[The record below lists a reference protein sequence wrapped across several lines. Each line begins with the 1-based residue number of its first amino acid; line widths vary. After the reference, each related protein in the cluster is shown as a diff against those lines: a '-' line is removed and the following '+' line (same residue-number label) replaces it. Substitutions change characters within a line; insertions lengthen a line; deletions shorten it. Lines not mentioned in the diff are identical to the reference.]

1 MLISRL
7 FSLLFYRPQKRFMHF
22 HLTIS
27 TEMVFTFLFPQV
39 FIIPLYISAL
49 LFIYYSL
56 TQIKEEVQHESE
68 KRK

>member
-27 TEMVFTFLFPQV
+27 TEMVFTF
-39 FIIPLYISAL
+39 FISSSL
-49 LFIYYSL
+49 YYSPVYL
-56 TQIKEEVQHESE
+56 CPSLHILFFDSD
-68 KRK
+68 KRGGAT